1 VSPDSSTPDLTQ
13 KSSPAENGSDAGLKL
28 VDSSIDFAGD
38 SRSED
43 SPDPGRRGHTEKSD
57 SRVVPLWMLVATIL
71 LGIVVLGWQMQL
83 ASELQTEVASLE
95 GQLDRTRAVV
105 DAQRSHLGEIR
116 GGVYALSD
124 QLDGLRA
131 LVDGGPQEGSSDSS
145 EPVPATSITP

>member
-1 VSPDSSTPDLTQ
+1 
-13 KSSPAENGSDAGLKL
+13 
-28 VDSSIDFAGD
+28 
-38 SRSED
+38 
-43 SPDPGRRGHTEKSD
+43 
-57 SRVVPLWMLVATIL
+57 MLVATIL